1 MIDIEPEDTAQGLPF
16 LVIHVARD
24 EPALPIHLAVV
35 QADARLAGIW
45 IDELRRRAGIK
56 VQRIEAIA

>member
-24 EPALPIHLAVV
+24 GPALPIHLAVV
-35 QADARLAGIW
+35 QVDARLAGIW
-45 IDELRRRAGIK
+45 IDELRRRAGIN
-56 VQRIEAIA
+56 VQRIEASA